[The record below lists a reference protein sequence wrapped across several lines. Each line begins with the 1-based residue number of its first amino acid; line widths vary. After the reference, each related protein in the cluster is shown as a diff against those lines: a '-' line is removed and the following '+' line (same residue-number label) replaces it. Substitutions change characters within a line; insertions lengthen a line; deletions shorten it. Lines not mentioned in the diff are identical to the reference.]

1 MFQKIEDRLY
11 VHLKGDVD
19 LTKAVNIEF
28 YVKQACQFFQYTPE
42 VVDETHCTVLIP
54 YEDAMK
60 LRPGDVWL
68 QMAFTDENGNK
79 MKVPKVRQ
87 PVEEFLKE
95 AGYA

>member
-1 MFQKIEDRLY
+1 MFQKIENRLS
-11 VHLKGDVD
+11 VHMNGDVD
-19 LTKAVNIEF
+19 LTKAANLEF
-28 YVKQACQFFQYTPE
+28 YVKQACHTFEYTPE

-79 MKVPKVRQ
+79 LTVRKVQQ

>member
-1 MFQKIEDRLY
+1 MFQKIENRLS
-11 VHLKGDVD
+11 VHLNGEVD
-19 LTKAVNIEF
+19 LTKAVNLEF
-28 YVKQACQFFQYTPE
+28 YVKQSCHTFEYTPE

-60 LRPGDVWL
+60 LRPGNVWL

-79 MKVPKVRQ
+79 ITVRKVQQEVD
-87 PVEEFLKE
+87 EFLKE

>member
-1 MFQKIEDRLY
+1 MFQKIENRLY
-11 VHLKGDVD
+11 VHLNGDVD
-19 LTKAVNIEF
+19 LTKASNIEF
-28 YVKQACQFFQYTPE
+28 YVKQACRTFEYTPE
-42 VVDETHCTVLIP
+42 VVDETHCTVLVP

-79 MKVPKVRQ
+79 IPVRKVQQ
-87 PVEEFLKE
+87 PVDEFLKE

>member
-1 MFQKIEDRLY
+1 M
-11 VHLKGDVD
+11 
-19 LTKAVNIEF
+19 
-28 YVKQACQFFQYTPE
+28 QFLSHSAE
-42 VVDETHCTVLIP
+42 ETEHFGEML
-54 YEDAMK
+54 AGK

-79 MKVPKVRQ
+79 LTVRKVQQ